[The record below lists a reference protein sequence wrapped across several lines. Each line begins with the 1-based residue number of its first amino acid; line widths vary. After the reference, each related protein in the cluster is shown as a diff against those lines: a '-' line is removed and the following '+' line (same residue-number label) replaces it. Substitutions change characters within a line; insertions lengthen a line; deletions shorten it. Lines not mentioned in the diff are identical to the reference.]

1 MINKIAVAL
10 TAIIVLIIALLM
22 WAAFHYYGKS
32 VSTADKLT
40 TAVQQKNE
48 AEFVMSTQ
56 ALAVNTFNTIAGATL
71 NDQKNNKAA
80 SQAQQVIIQT
90 VLQKEPCAVVNIPSA
105 AADSL
110 LTHYNAIRSDS
121 GNANSGK
128 SASTV
133 PAVSA
138 SK

>member
-1 MINKIAVAL
+1 MINKIAVAM
-10 TAIIVLIIALLM
+10 TAIIFMIIALLM

-32 VSTADKLT
+32 VSITDQLT

-48 AEFVMSTQ
+48 AEFVTSSQ